1 MATFFQR
8 GILPTKRGSGSCDRG
23 VEILMA
29 KVTNLEEVRAEK
41 TTLCD
46 YCGEPDHKGA
56 FQCPRIRSVKFD
68 NEEDTVEI
76 RLWHPAVST
85 AQELVAGGE

>member
-8 GILPTKRGSGSCDRG
+8 GILPAKRGPGSCDRG

-41 TTLCD
+41 TPLCD
-46 YCGEPDHKGA
+46 YCGEPDHKGT
-56 FQCPRIRSVKFD
+56 FECPRIKTVKFD
-68 NEEDTVEI
+68 NDEDTVTI
-76 RLWHPAVST
+76 TLWHPS
-85 AQELVAGGE
+85 LMAGGE

>member
-1 MATFFQR
+1 
-8 GILPTKRGSGSCDRG
+8 

-41 TTLCD
+41 TPLCD

-76 RLWHPAVST
+76 RLWHPAVS
-85 AQELVAGGE
+85 ASQELVAGGE